1 MGLDKGKKRT
11 PLGRSQRS
19 PRVLPLWPILNR
31 NTLLD
36 SSRAYFQVK
45 RTLLISYVRTQ
56 NLSHHRAF
64 QASAFQN
71 CPASPLSTCAWYR
84 VPSATEEWQSHVC
97 RLSRSHLLITEDRSS
112 SGEWPQDKLH
122 YFYIFR
128 HNHSPA
134 SLQETWGTNLKI
146 HLFPCNQSSMYNAL
160 HSTQLQSLWE
170 EYSSACIFSWLI
182 ILRGH

>member
-1 MGLDKGKKRT
+1 MGLNKKIKST
-11 PLGRSQRS
+11 PPLDRSQKS

-71 CPASPLSTCAWYR
+71 CPASPLSTCAWYW
-84 VPSATEEWQSHVC
+84 VPSATEEWQSHLC

-160 HSTQLQSLWE
+160 HSTQL
-170 EYSSACIFSWLI
+170 
-182 ILRGH
+182 